1 MPGMP
6 STPTAA
12 KFSRRDFRQR
22 RVERRGGTRQI
33 LEGANMPRLLQVLF
47 RDTRP
52 HFGERFAAFDHFSR
66 RADMKLMVLD
76 GCILQQPDP
85 QRHDAVAPP
94 VRNIAIDRYRSVS
107 LMSAEFCITLGIQK
121 LVRSKSRSEERRV

>member
-22 RVERRGGTRQI
+22 RVERRGRARQI
-33 LEGANMPRLLQVLF
+33 LEGANMARLLQILF
-47 RDTRP
+47 RDTWP
-52 HFGERFAAFDHFSR
+52 HFGERLAPFDHFSR
-66 RADMKLMVLD
+66 RADMNLMVPD
-76 GCILQQPDP
+76 RCILQQPDP

-107 LMSAEFCITLGIQK
+107 LMSAKLGVTLGVEKI
-121 LVRSKSRSEERRV
+121 VRSKSL